1 MVRSPFAWIP
11 MWKSYAWDSSTA
23 SMISSGV
30 MVRMPWSSVP
40 SYGVLM
46 YIVRPEA
53 EPSAPYL
60 TAPIRSHSLPKPRWI
75 PAVLRAAYRSEA
87 AEAK

>member
-11 MWKSYAWDSSTA
+11 MWKSCAWESSTA

-46 YIVRPEA
+46 YMVRPDA
-53 EPSAPYL
+53 DPSAPYL
-60 TAPIRSHSLPKPRWI
+60 IAPIRSHSLPKPRWI
-75 PAVLRAAYRSEA
+75 LAFFSPRWRSES